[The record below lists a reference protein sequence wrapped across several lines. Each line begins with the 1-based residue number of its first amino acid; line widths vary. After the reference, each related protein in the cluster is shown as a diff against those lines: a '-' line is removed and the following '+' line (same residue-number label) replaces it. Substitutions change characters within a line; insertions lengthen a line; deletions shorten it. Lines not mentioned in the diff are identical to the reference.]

1 MKKFILALL
10 IALSVSKMIRVLEE
24 ETKDLQ
30 NGLTASETEKKTIA
44 NLTIAEKFKNMAT
57 NFCDGFN
64 KISSTFKVTQSE
76 TVKKFITRDGFSKI
90 KLKSYL
96 FITKNLIES
105 KYMYYMEK
113 RGRSL
118 KIKED
123 DFEQYKITVEM
134 MPFSDSNSMF
144 ISDLV
149 YKDSKDPNSY
159 SSFNVMASMG
169 SKDDTYDVL
178 IHYFKIFEFQLADDI
193 LWTEK
198 NSNYFNMFDKTKQNF
213 VKVPK
218 NLSRK
223 EIEALIDFY
232 KVLSLKFIGDS
243 FGINLKLPNLQ

>member
-1 MKKFILALL
+1 MKKLILVLL
-10 IALSVSKMIRVLEE
+10 IAISISKMLRVLEK
-24 ETKDLQ
+24 TK
-30 NGLTASETEKKTIA
+30 GLEDGLSANENEKKQVA
-44 NLTIAEKFKNMAT
+44 NLTIAEKFKKFAT

-64 KISSTFKVTQSE
+64 QISNTFKVTQSE

-90 KLKSYL
+90 RLKSYL
-96 FITKNLIES
+96 FITKNLIDS

-113 RGRSL
+113 RGKTL
-118 KIKED
+118 GIKDD

-134 MPFSDSNSMF
+134 MPFSDSNAMF
-144 ISDLV
+144 VSDLV
-149 YKDSKDPNSY
+149 FKDKNDRNSY

-169 SKDDTYDVL
+169 TKGGAYDVL
-178 IHYFKIFEFQLADDI
+178 IHYFKIFDFQLADDI

-218 NLSRK
+218 NLSKK
-223 EIEALIDFY
+223 EVESLIDFY

-243 FGINLKLPNLQ
+243 FGINLKLPNLK